1 MKINLPHDNKKKL
14 RGFAMTEPVEL
25 KKYANRRLY
34 DTEKSA
40 YVTLSEL
47 ADLVRSGRQVLVRDA
62 QTKEDVTAFILTQVI
77 LEEAKNKNALL
88 PAPLLH
94 LIIQFGD
101 NQLVEFFQTYLLQ
114 IVQAYL
120 AQRAA
125 FDEQFKRWIGSGMDL
140 SEMAR
145 RHWSDMGG
153 MKTILDL
160 NPFLKSSPPAQEDKG
175 PAEDKK

>member
-1 MKINLPHDNKKKL
+1 
-14 RGFAMTEPVEL
+14 MTEPVVF

-47 ADLVRSGRQVLVRDA
+47 GDIIRSGRRVEVRDA
-62 QTKEDVTAFILTQVI
+62 QTKEDVTAFILTQII

-101 NQLVEFFQTYLLQ
+101 NQLGEFFRTYLQQ
-114 IVQAYL
+114 IIQAYL
-120 AQRAA
+120 SQRAA
-125 FDEQFKRWIGSGMDL
+125 FEEQFKRWIGSGMDL

-160 NPFLKSSPPAQEDKG
+160 NPFVKSSPAAAETEKGSDK
-175 PAEDKK
+175 DKR

>member
-1 MKINLPHDNKKKL
+1 
-14 RGFAMTEPVEL
+14 MTEPVVF

-47 ADLVRSGRQVLVRDA
+47 GDIIRSGRRVVVRDA
-62 QTKEDVTAFILTQVI
+62 QTKEDVTAFILTQII

-101 NQLVEFFQTYLLQ
+101 NQLGEFFRTYLQQ

-120 AQRAA
+120 SQRAA
-125 FDEQFKRWIGSGMDL
+125 FEEQFKRWIGSGMDL

-145 RHWSDMGG
+145 SHWSDMGG

-175 PAEDKK
+175 SAEDKK

>member
-1 MKINLPHDNKKKL
+1 
-14 RGFAMTEPVEL
+14 MTDPVEL

-47 ADLVRSGRQVLVRDA
+47 ADIVRSGRRVIVRDA

-77 LEEAKNKNALL
+77 LEQAKNKNALL

-120 AQRAA
+120 SQKAA
-125 FDEQFKRWIGSGMDL
+125 FEEQFRRWIGSGMDL

-145 RHWSDMGG
+145 RNWSEMGG
-153 MKTILDL
+153 LKTILDL
-160 NPFLKSSPPAQEDKG
+160 NPFLKSSPPEQKDRGPTEDEK
-175 PAEDKK
+175 